1 MKKLN
6 FYKRRIGFGIFL
18 IIFSILGYSGTAS
31 IPNRAGLEVSASFF
45 PRLIFSILVFFSVL
59 LIFNSYQKYK
69 VLKKENNGEEEK
81 EEEKAEIHYNLLF
94 LSLLTTISYGF
105 LLKPIG
111 FVPVSIGF
119 MIIQMW
125 IMTSDMTIKKFILN
139 TVLSSAIVFGL
150 YYLFTTVFY
159 VPLP

>member
-18 IIFSILGYSGTAS
+18 IIFSILGYSGTTS
-31 IPNRAGLEVSASFF
+31 IPNRSGLEVSAAFF
-45 PRLIFSILVFFSVL
+45 PKFIFGILGFFSVL

-69 VLKKENNGEEEK
+69 VLKREYNGEEEK
-81 EEEKAEIHYNLLF
+81 EEKAKIHYNLLF

-111 FVPVSIGF
+111 FVPVSISF

-125 IMTSDMTIKKFILN
+125 IMTNDMTIKKFVRN
-139 TVLSSAIVFGL
+139 AVLSSVIVLGL
-150 YYLFTTVFY
+150 FYLFTTVFY

>member
-1 MKKLN
+1 MKKIN

-45 PRLIFSILVFFSVL
+45 PRLIFGLLGFFSVL

-69 VLKKENNGEEEK
+69 VLKKEYNGK
-81 EEEKAEIHYNLLF
+81 EETKEKVKIHYNLLF

-111 FVPVSIGF
+111 FVPVSIAF

-125 IMTSDMTIKKFILN
+125 IMTNDMTIKKFIRN
-139 TVLSSAIVFGL
+139 SVLSSAIVFGL